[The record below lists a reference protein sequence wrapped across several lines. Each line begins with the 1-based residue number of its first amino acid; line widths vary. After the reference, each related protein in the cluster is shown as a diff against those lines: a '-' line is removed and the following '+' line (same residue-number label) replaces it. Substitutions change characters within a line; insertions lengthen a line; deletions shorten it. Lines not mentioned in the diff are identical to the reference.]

1 MYKNIFDSHAHY
13 TDKAFDIDRKDL
25 LDSLTESGVCGV
37 ITCGADLE
45 SSKAASTLSH
55 EYDYIYYSCGIHP
68 EEVDSLPENYIDI
81 LRELSKSKKC
91 VAIGEI
97 GLDYY
102 WVSDN
107 KPTQIEIFEKQI
119 AIAKE
124 LNLPIIVHDRDAH
137 SDTLEILKKHK
148 PKGVVHCY
156 SGSVEM
162 AEEIIKLGLYIGV
175 GGVITFK
182 NAKKLPDVVK
192 MIPDELLLVE
202 TDCPYLAPEPYR
214 GKLCH
219 SGLIKY
225 TAEKIAEIRGTT
237 TEQVLNLTAKNAK
250 KTALETFPMPLKENP
265 LSPSA
270 SKIAG
275 ANLNG
280 LAVEAITV
288 GVESPVFLR

>member
-1 MYKNIFDSHAHY
+1 MYSEDLKNSYPIFDTHCHY
-13 TDKAFDIDRKDL
+13 EDERFDPIRDELFR
-25 LDSLTESGVCGV
+25 EMHQNGVCGIV
-37 ITCGADLE
+37 TCGCDQN
-45 SSKAASTLSH
+45 SSKAAIKMA
-55 EYDYIYYSCGIHP
+55 EDYDFVYAAVGIHP
-68 EEVDSLPENYIDI
+68 GSIDSGTTPEQI
-81 LRELSKSKKC
+81 RELAQHPKC

-107 KPTQIEIFEKQI
+107 KEKQIEIFEKQI

-124 LNLPIIVHDRDAH
+124 LNLPIIIHDRDAH
-137 SDTLEILKKHK
+137 GDTLEILKKHK

-162 AEEIIKLGLYIGV
+162 AEELIKLGLYIGV

-237 TEQVLNLTAKNAK
+237 SEEILNLTAKNAK
-250 KTALETFPMPLKENP
+250 
-265 LSPSA
+265 
-270 SKIAG
+270 
-275 ANLNG
+275 
-280 LAVEAITV
+280 
-288 GVESPVFLR
+288 FLFNVK

>member
-1 MYKNIFDSHAHY
+1 MYSKDLKNSYPIFDTHCHY
-13 TDKAFDIDRKDL
+13 EDERFDPMRDELFK
-25 LDSLTESGVCGV
+25 EMHQNGVCGIV
-37 ITCGADLE
+37 TCGCDEE
-45 SSKAASTLSH
+45 SSKAAIKMA
-55 EYDYIYYSCGIHP
+55 EDYDFVYAAVGIHP
-68 EEVDSLPENYIDI
+68 GSIDSGTTPEQI
-81 LRELSKSKKC
+81 RELATHKKC

-107 KPTQIEIFEKQI
+107 KQNQIEIFEKQI

-124 LNLPIIVHDRDAH
+124 LDLPIIVHDRDAH
-137 SDTLEILKKHK
+137 GDTLDILKKHK

-162 AEEIIKLGLYIGV
+162 AEEIIKLGMYIGV

-192 MIPDELLLVE
+192 IIPDELLLVE

-237 TEQVLNLTAKNAK
+237 FEKILTLTAKNAK
-250 KTALETFPMPLKENP
+250 
-265 LSPSA
+265 
-270 SKIAG
+270 
-275 ANLNG
+275 NLFN
-280 LAVEAITV
+280 IK
-288 GVESPVFLR
+288 

>member
-1 MYKNIFDSHAHY
+1 MYSEDLINSYPIFDTHCHY
-13 TDKAFDIDRKDL
+13 EDERFDPIRDELFR
-25 LDSLTESGVCGV
+25 EMNQNGVCGIV
-37 ITCGADLE
+37 TCGCDQS
-45 SSKAASTLSH
+45 SSKAAIKMA
-55 EYDYIYYSCGIHP
+55 EDYDFIYAAVGIHP
-68 EEVDSLPENYIDI
+68 GSIDSGTTPEQI
-81 LRELSKSKKC
+81 RELATHKKC

-107 KPTQIEIFEKQI
+107 KQEQIEIFEKQI

-124 LNLPIIVHDRDAH
+124 LDLPIIVHDRDAH
-137 SDTLEILKKHK
+137 GDTLEILKKHK

-237 TEQVLNLTAKNAK
+237 AEQVLNLTATNARK
-250 KTALETFPMPLKENP
+250 LF
-265 LSPSA
+265 
-270 SKIAG
+270 
-275 ANLNG
+275 NL
-280 LAVEAITV
+280 
-288 GVESPVFLR
+288 

>member
-1 MYKNIFDSHAHY
+1 MYSEDLINSYPIFDTHCHY
-13 TDKAFDIDRKDL
+13 EDERFDPIRDELFR
-25 LDSLTESGVCGV
+25 EMHQNGVCGIV
-37 ITCGADLE
+37 TCGCDQS
-45 SSKAASTLSH
+45 SSKAAIKMA
-55 EYDYIYYSCGIHP
+55 EDYDFVYAAVGIHP
-68 EEVDSLPENYIDI
+68 GSIDSGTTPEQI
-81 LRELSKSKKC
+81 RELATHKKC

-107 KPTQIEIFEKQI
+107 KQEQIEIFEKQI

-124 LNLPIIVHDRDAH
+124 LDLPIIVHDRDAH
-137 SDTLEILKKHK
+137 GDTLEILKKHK

-237 TEQVLNLTAKNAK
+237 AEQVLNLTATNARK
-250 KTALETFPMPLKENP
+250 LF
-265 LSPSA
+265 
-270 SKIAG
+270 
-275 ANLNG
+275 NL
-280 LAVEAITV
+280 
-288 GVESPVFLR
+288 

>member
-1 MYKNIFDSHAHY
+1 MYSEDLKNSYPIFDTHCHY
-13 TDKAFDIDRKDL
+13 EDERFDPIRDELFR
-25 LDSLTESGVCGV
+25 EMHQNGVCGIV
-37 ITCGADLE
+37 TCGCDQS
-45 SSKAASTLSH
+45 SSKAAIKMAKD
-55 EYDYIYYSCGIHP
+55 YDFVYAAVGIHP
-68 EEVDSLPENYIDI
+68 GSIDSGTTPEQI
-81 LRELSKSKKC
+81 RELATHKKC

-107 KPTQIEIFEKQI
+107 KQSQIEIFEKQI

-124 LNLPIIVHDRDAH
+124 LDLPIIVHDRDAH
-137 SDTLEILKKHK
+137 GDTLEILKKHK

-237 TEQVLNLTAKNAK
+237 AEQVLNLTANNARK
-250 KTALETFPMPLKENP
+250 LF
-265 LSPSA
+265 
-270 SKIAG
+270 
-275 ANLNG
+275 NL
-280 LAVEAITV
+280 
-288 GVESPVFLR
+288 